1 MIGTQRT
8 ASLIVPNLSKQ
19 FHDYEIEWTPN
30 RIDFYIDNKLY
41 NTFKNEQTGPDAW
54 PFDQAF
60 HLILNIAVGG
70 NLGGKFGIDDA
81 IFPAQMKV
89 DWVKVFQ

>member
-8 ASLIVPNLSKQ
+8 ATLIVPNLSTQ
-19 FHDYEIEWTPN
+19 FHDYEIEWTPEK
-30 RIDFYIDNKLY
+30 IDFYIDNKLY
-41 NTFKNEQTGPDAW
+41 NSFKNEHTGSAAW
-54 PFDQAF
+54 PFDQRF

-70 NLGGKFGIDDA
+70 NLGGKFGIDDL